1 MSTLP
6 ARGTLFEIEE
16 GAQFIPLFDAAGLAH
31 CYSRARRSLLPC
43 GLPFVFF
50 RALEWKS
57 GETNFSLGFL
67 ETKKIYYAVGA
78 TGCVLGLLTSALFD
92 LPSGASIVLALTG
105 TAIITA
111 EVAGRS
117 PDPLF
122 KASKA

>member
-6 ARGTLFEIEE
+6 ARGTFFKIEE
-16 GAQFIPLFDAAGLAH
+16 EAQFIPLFD
-31 CYSRARRSLLPC
+31 
-43 GLPFVFF
+43 
-50 RALEWKS
+50 
-57 GETNFSLGFL
+57 
-67 ETKKIYYAVGA
+67 A

-117 PDPLF
+117 PEPLF
-122 KASKA
+122 KALTA